1 MCWLSTSYERK
12 TLPYLAILLP
22 RLLFGPERVHSDPF
36 SMCWR
41 YQAVSAVP
49 KTPGQ
54 RLSAGASSQT
64 QHSAGTINGSRPAIA
79 AMPGPG
85 VIAGSFVESR
95 TSSRPQRVDGVAATS
110 DWPGLPVHTDRVVT
124 DPRSLPK

>member
-12 TLPYLAILLP
+12 TLPHLAILLP
-22 RLLFGPERVHSDPF
+22 RPLFGPERVHSDPF

-41 YQAVSAVP
+41 YQDVSVVP

-54 RLSAGASSQT
+54 CLWAGTSSQT
-64 QHSAGTINGSRPAIA
+64 QHSAGSINGSRPAIA

-85 VIAGSFVESR
+85 VIAGSFVEAR
-95 TSSRPQRVDGVAATS
+95 TSSRPQRVT
-110 DWPGLPVHTDRVVT
+110 GLLPHLTGRDS
-124 DPRSLPK
+124 RSTPIVL